1 MGPIQPAQIQKNL
14 FSQMSEKNIERLRNQ
29 SAFGKLNSEKDI
41 EKVSRDF
48 ESIFLNKLMSS
59 MRKTVPKSGLLESFA
74 SDMFQ
79 SMMDEEISKKMAK
92 NKGMGMG
99 EMIYNDLSDINRV
112 RRGESIQSTYTNIKM
127 DPVASGIK
135 LPDSTALGIKLRDQ
149 KVSGIKLPDS
159 TALGIKLRD
168 QKVSGIKLRE

>member
-14 FSQMSEKNIERLRNQ
+14 FSQMSEKNLERLRNQ
-29 SAFGKLNSEKDI
+29 SDFGKLNSEKDI

-149 KVSGIKLPDS
+149 KVSGIKL
-159 TALGIKLRD
+159 
-168 QKVSGIKLRE
+168 RE